1 MTLVN
6 KISRILCLPSTDERL
21 KFQLRF
27 AYRLSKI
34 EGGKFDDLL
43 NSVCNKVLEK
53 SEVSKIITP
62 EITEFFENELAPI
75 SKVAKEYTLHMVSHA
90 HIDMN
95 WQWGYQETVNITLD
109 TFRTMLRLMEEYP
122 DFTFSQSQA
131 STYEICEKH
140 DPELFDAI
148 VKKVREGRWE
158 VSASTWTEGDK
169 NLPTGESLVRHN
181 LYTKQY
187 MKEKF
192 GLESKDLCLDFE
204 PDTFGHSAFVP
215 EICEKG
221 EIKYYYH
228 CRGKELEY
236 AYVYKAPSGAKI
248 LCYQDPYFYG
258 NVITNDYFF
267 ETALYMYEK
276 RGTKTSLFVYGVGD
290 HGGGPSR
297 RDIEIIKRVQQYP
310 ISPKVIFSS
319 YKNFFNDLEKDIDK
333 FPVIDTERN
342 FVFTGCYSSQSEIK
356 AGNRICEDRLFTT
369 ETLSAVSGILADTKP
384 YTNHFGD
391 AWKKV
396 LFNQFHDI
404 LPGSCVKDSRHHAL
418 GVYQEA
424 LGIINARQS
433 NAVLALA
440 NCIDSSAY
448 AFEDDLAAHSVGG
461 GVGFGS
467 PLANADFH
475 TVAEYGRGKTRVIHV
490 FNPTAFD
497 RDEVTEITIWDWNGD
512 VSRLVCENT
521 KGENLPY
528 SMRDPAGGYWGHS
541 FVRFAV
547 KVCVPAFGVSTLIVK
562 EGECTDIAPVMIE
575 IPNNIHR
582 IEYAKPFVLE
592 NDLVK
597 VEFDSDM
604 CITSFVDKTSGKE
617 YINAPAGYFECYVE
631 NGNGPMA
638 SAWSET
644 SPIYTENINKV
655 GNVFVDL
662 KKIAEKGIVSPTR
675 SQISYTI
682 KYKQNIINVTVTL
695 PIDSSVLKYD
705 IEMDWREEGV
715 HLKEIPSF
723 RMFVPLAYS
732 FKDFWHEVPMGIAK
746 HPQLYHDI
754 PGRTFAFAPQED
766 KGIAVMCDVQGA
778 YRGWNDT
785 LSVTL
790 LRSTALPDIIPE
802 HGIHHFRVGIGIL
815 PSCEMELYK
824 AANSFIHPL
833 PFASV
838 VPHKGTLPTDG
849 QFMKV
854 DGKVIVSGIKSPENS
869 KGKEM
874 IIRFYSLSDAEQKV
888 KISFAKTPVKA
899 QLVNSLEV
907 NLGDLIIDGN
917 DVVVDAPALSITA
930 IKVAF

>member
-1 MTLVN
+1 MTLIEKVN
-6 KISRILCLPSTDERL
+6 QILNYPETESRL
-21 KFQLRF
+21 KSQLRF
-27 AYRLSKI
+27 ARRLSKF
-34 EGGKFDDLL
+34 EDGRFDNLL
-43 NSVCNKVLEK
+43 NEVCDKIIEKLE
-53 SEVSKIITP
+53 VAKIITP
-62 EITEFFENELAPI
+62 EITEFFENELMPI
-75 SKVAKEYTLHMVSHA
+75 SEVAKEYTLHMVSHA

-122 DFTFSQSQA
+122 QFTFSQSQA

-148 VKKVREGRWE
+148 VKRVKEGRWE

-169 NLPTGESLVRHN
+169 NLPVGESLVRHN

-192 GLESKDLCLDFE
+192 GLESKDLCVDFE

-258 NVITNDYFF
+258 STVSNYII
-267 ETALYMYEK
+267 ETVSNMFEK

-297 RDIEIIKRVQQYP
+297 RDIETIKRLQTFP
-310 ISPKVIFSS
+310 IAPKVLFSS
-319 YKNFFNDLEKDIDK
+319 YKNFFTELEKDIDK
-333 FPVIDTERN
+333 FPVYDTERN
-342 FVFTGCYSSQSEIK
+342 FIFTGCYSSQSEIK
-356 AGNRICEDRLFTT
+356 AGNRICEDRLFTA
-369 ETLSAVSGILADTKP
+369 ETMSAISGILANTKP
-384 YTNHFGD
+384 YTNLFGD

-424 LGIINARQS
+424 LGIINTRQT
-433 NAVLALA
+433 NALLALA
-440 NCIDSSAY
+440 DCIDSSFY
-448 AFEDDLAAHSVGG
+448 TYDDDKNGISEGA

-467 PLANADFH
+467 PLSNANFH
-475 TVAEYGRGKTRVIHV
+475 TAAEYGRGKTRVIHV

-521 KGENLPY
+521 KGEKLTY
-528 SMRDPAGGYWGHS
+528 SIRDPKGGYWGHL

-547 KVCVPAFGVSTLIVK
+547 KVSVPAFGVSTLIVK
-562 EGECTDIAPVMIE
+562 EGELNDIPPIISE
-575 IPNNIHR
+575 IPNNINR
-582 IEYAKPFVLE
+582 VEYAKPFVLE
-592 NDLVK
+592 NDLVRA
-597 VEFDSDM
+597 EFDSNM
-604 CITSFVDKTSGKE
+604 CITSFIDKKSGKE

-638 SAWSET
+638 NAWSET

-682 KYKQNIINVTVTL
+682 KYKHNIINVTVTL
-695 PIDSSVLKYD
+695 PVDSSVLKYE

-715 HLKEIPSF
+715 HLKEIPSL

-732 FKDFWHEVPMGIAK
+732 FENFWHEIPMGIKK
-746 HPQLYHDI
+746 HPPLFHDV
-754 PGRTFAFAPQED
+754 PGRTFIFAPWED
-766 KGIAVMCDVQGA
+766 KGVTVICDVQGA

-838 VPHKGTLPTDG
+838 VPHKGSLPTDG

-854 DGKVIVSGIKSPENS
+854 DGKVIVSGIKSPEDSN
-869 KGKEM
+869 GKEM

-888 KISFAKTPVKA
+888 KISFAKTPIKA

-907 NLGDLIIDGN
+907 ALGDLEIDGN
-917 DVVVDAPALSITA
+917 DVIVDAPTLSITA
-930 IKVAF
+930 VRVEF

>member
-62 EITEFFENELAPI
+62 EITEFFENELVPI

-95 WQWGYQETVNITLD
+95 WMWGYQETVNITLD

-148 VKKVREGRWE
+148 VKRVKEGRWE

-169 NLPTGESLVRHN
+169 NLPSGESLVRHN

-187 MKEKF
+187 MKDKF
-192 GLESKDLCLDFE
+192 GLNSEELCIDFE
-204 PDTFGHSAFVP
+204 PDTFGHSAFIP

-228 CRGKELEY
+228 SRGKELEY

-258 NVITNDYFF
+258 SVITNDYFF

-342 FVFTGCYSSQSEIK
+342 FLFTGCYSSQSEIK
-356 AGNRICEDRLFTT
+356 AGNRICEDRLFTA
-369 ETLSAVSGILADTKP
+369 ETMSAISTILADTKS
-384 YTNHFGD
+384 YTDHFGD

-424 LGIINARQS
+424 LGIINTRQT
-433 NAVLALA
+433 NALLALA

-448 AFEDDLAAHSVGG
+448 TLDDDKNSISEGA

-467 PLANADFH
+467 PLANANFH
-475 TVAEYGRGKTRVIHV
+475 SAAEYGRGKTRVIHV
-490 FNPTAFD
+490 FNSTAFD
-497 RDEVTEITIWDWNGD
+497 RDEFTEITIWDWNGD
-512 VSRLVCENT
+512 VSRLICENT
-521 KGENLPY
+521 KGEKLSY
-528 SMRDPAGGYWGHS
+528 SMKDPAGAYWGHS
-541 FVRFAV
+541 FIRFAV
-547 KVCVPAFGVSTLIVK
+547 KVNVPAFGVSTLIVK
-562 EGECTDIAPVMIE
+562 EDEYTDIPRVINE
-575 IPNNIHR
+575 IPNNVWR

-597 VEFDSDM
+597 AEFDSDM
-604 CITSFVDKTSGKE
+604 CLTSFTDKKTGKE

-638 SAWSET
+638 NAWSET

-655 GNVFVDL
+655 GTVYVDL
-662 KKIAEKGIVSPTR
+662 KKLVEKGIT
-675 SQISYTI
+675 ISYTI
-682 KYKQNIINVTVTL
+682 NYKHTIINVTVTL
-695 PIDSSVLKYD
+695 PIDSNVLKYD
-705 IEMDWREEGV
+705 IEVDWREEGV
-715 HLKEIPSF
+715 HLKEIPTL
-723 RMFVPLAYS
+723 RMFFPLAYS
-732 FKDFWHEVPMGIAK
+732 PKEYLHEVPMGLAK
-746 HPQLYHDI
+746 HPPLYHDI
-754 PGRTFAFAPQED
+754 PGRAFAFAPCDE
-766 KGIAVMCDVQGA
+766 KGVAVLCDVQGA
-778 YRGWNDT
+778 YRGWKDT

-802 HGIHHFRVGIGIL
+802 HGIHKFRVGVGIL
-815 PSCEMELYK
+815 PSSDMELYK

-833 PFASV
+833 PYASV
-838 VPHKGTLPTDG
+838 IPHKGTLPTDG
-849 QFMKV
+849 QFMNIE
-854 DGKVIVSGIKSPENS
+854 GNAIVSAIKTPENS

-874 IIRFYSLSDAEQKV
+874 IIRFYSIRNKDEEV
-888 KISFAKTPVKA
+888 KLSFAKAPVKA
-899 QLVNSLEV
+899 EIVDTMERTIDSLNV
-907 NLGDLIIDGN
+907 SGKDIF
-917 DVVVDAPALSITA
+917 VKSPAFAITA
-930 IKVAF
+930 VKVEF

>member
-6 KISRILCLPSTDERL
+6 KISRILCFPSTDERL

-43 NSVCNKVLEK
+43 NSVCDKVLEK
-53 SEVSKIITP
+53 LEVSKIIAP

-75 SKVAKEYTLHMVSHA
+75 SKAAKEYTLHMVSHA
-90 HIDMN
+90 HIGMY
-95 WQWGYQETVNITLD
+95 WMWGYQETVNITLN

-122 DFTFSQSQA
+122 EFTFSQSQA

-148 VKKVREGRWE
+148 VKRVKEGRWE
-158 VSASTWTEGDK
+158 VSASTWTEADK
-169 NLPTGESLVRHN
+169 NLPSGESLIRHN

-192 GLESKDLCLDFE
+192 GLNSEDLCIDFE

-215 EICEKG
+215 EILNKG
-221 EIKYYYH
+221 GVKYYYH

-258 NVITNDYFF
+258 SAISEYTI
-267 ETALYMYEK
+267 ETVPDMFEK
-276 RGTKTSLFVYGVGD
+276 RGTKTALFVYGVGD

-297 RDIEIIKRVQQYP
+297 RDIETIKRLQSFP
-310 ISPKVIFSS
+310 IAPKVLFSS
-319 YKNFFNDLEKDIDK
+319 YKNFFTELEKDIDK
-333 FPVIDTERN
+333 FPVYDTERN
-342 FVFTGCYSSQSEIK
+342 FLFTGCYSSQSEIK
-356 AGNRICEDRLFTT
+356 AGNRICEDRLFTA
-369 ETLSAVSGILADTKP
+369 ETMSAISTILADTKP
-384 YTNHFGD
+384 YTTLFSD

-424 LGIINARQS
+424 LGIIDTRQTK
-433 NAVLALA
+433 ALLALA
-440 NCIDSSAY
+440 NCIDSSEY
-448 AFEDDLAAHSVGG
+448 TFDDDKNGISEGA

-467 PLANADFH
+467 PLADADFH
-475 TVAEYGRGKTRVIHV
+475 TAAEYGRGKTRVIHI

-497 RDEVTEITIWDWNGD
+497 RDEVTEIIVWDWNGD
-512 VSRLVCENT
+512 VSRLICENT
-521 KGENLPY
+521 KGEKLPY
-528 SMRDPAGGYWGHS
+528 SMRDPKGGYWGHY

-547 KVCVPAFGVSTLIVK
+547 KVSVPAFGVSTLIVR
-562 EGECTDIAPVMIE
+562 EGECTDIAPVISE
-575 IPNNIHR
+575 IPDNINR
-582 IEYAKPFVLE
+582 VEYAKPFLLE

-597 VEFDSDM
+597 AEFDSDM
-604 CITSFVDKTSGKE
+604 CLTSFTDKKTGKE
-617 YINAPAGYFECYVE
+617 YVNAPAGYFECYVE

-644 SPIYTENINKV
+644 SPIYTENINRVGKV
-655 GNVFVDL
+655 YVDL
-662 KKIAEKGIVSPTR
+662 KKIAERGIASPTR
-675 SQISYTI
+675 SQISYSINYNHT
-682 KYKQNIINVTVTL
+682 IINVTVTL

-705 IEMDWREEGV
+705 IEVDWREEGV

-723 RMFVPLAYS
+723 RMFFPLAYS
-732 FKDFWHEVPMGIAK
+732 PNEYLHEVPMGLAK
-746 HPQLYHDI
+746 HPPLYHDI
-754 PGRTFAFAPQED
+754 PGRSFIFAPRDE
-766 KGIAVMCDVQGA
+766 KGVAVLCDVQGA
-778 YRGWNDT
+778 YRGWKDT

-802 HGIHHFRVGIGIL
+802 HGIHKFRVGVGIL
-815 PSCEMELYK
+815 PPSDMELYK

-833 PFASV
+833 PYASV

-869 KGKEM
+869 NSKDM
-874 IIRFYSLSDAEQKV
+874 IIRFYSLSDTEQKV

-899 QLVNSLEV
+899 QLVNSLEIA
-907 NLGDLIIDGN
+907 LGDLEINGN
-917 DVVVDAPALSITA
+917 DILINTPALEITA
-930 IKVAF
+930 IKVDF